1 LNKINLYFNKK
12 ALAVLL
18 LVLFPGLTA
27 VADIPAAFVDI
38 GYGARPMGMG
48 GAYTGLSDDVNAIF
62 WNPAGLTLLRES
74 QLTVMYTRQMGLIP
88 YGLGA
93 YTTRFGYH
101 YVAVGFISSGNDA
114 LRETTLIG
122 SWAGVF
128 KLPALGKTGIGVN
141 LRYRNSSFG
150 NNEDGGET
158 RIQGSASGYGMDFGL
173 MWQITPRTRVGV
185 FARDVVN
192 SINYDNETLG
202 TSYSEG
208 VPGGLIFGM
217 SQKITMQST
226 VALDWEKAL
235 YEDVSDK
242 IHLGAEVTFFKVILC
257 RGGIWQNMNAE
268 VNRNYSF
275 GMGLNMLAGK
285 VGIQFDFAYLI
296 NDLAHTPRVSLSL
309 TH

>member
-1 LNKINLYFNKK
+1 MNRIKKTLYRKIL
-12 ALAVLL
+12 VTLL
-18 LVLFPGLTA
+18 LVLFPGLA
-27 VADIPAAFVDI
+27 VYADIPAAFVDI

-62 WNPAGLTLLRES
+62 WNPAGLTLVRES
-74 QLTVMYTRQMGLIP
+74 QLTVMYTRQMALIP

-93 YTTRFGYH
+93 YTTRLGYH
-101 YVAVGFISSGNDA
+101 YVAVGFISSGNDV
-114 LRETTLIG
+114 LRETTLVG

-128 KLPALGKTGIGVN
+128 RLPALGNTGVGVN
-141 LRYRNSSFG
+141 LRYRNSSYG
-150 NNEDGGET
+150 NNEDGGEN
-158 RIQGSASGYGMDFGL
+158 RIQGSASGYGLDFGL
-173 MWQITPRTRVGV
+173 MWQITRRTRAGV

-192 SINYDNETLG
+192 SMAYDNKTLG

-208 VPGGLIFGM
+208 VPAGLIFGM

-226 VALDWEKAL
+226 IVLDWEKSL
-235 YEDVSDK
+235 YDDTSDK
-242 IHLGAEVTFFKVILC
+242 VHLGAEVTFFRVIMC
-257 RGGIWQNMNAE
+257 RSGIWQNMDAE